1 VKIESVSECCLAGG
15 GYPNVDGLPDRG
27 PEVLVYWRPGC
38 PYCWN
43 LRRGLRRRGLLTTEV
58 NIWADADAAATV
70 RRVAGGNETVPTVII
85 GDTSLVNPTA
95 PAVVDLASRLAPDA
109 IGAAK
114 PPPGIRRPGR
124 RPRWRNGR

>member
-1 VKIESVSECCLAGG
+1 
-15 GYPNVDGLPDRG
+15 
-27 PEVLVYWRPGC
+27 VYWRPGC

-43 LRRGLRRRGLLTTEV
+43 LRLGLRRRGLLTTEV

-85 GDTSLVNPTA
+85 GHTSLVNPTA

-109 IGAAK
+109 VGAAT
-114 PPPGIRRPGR
+114 PAPGTRRPGR
-124 RPRWRNGR
+124 WPRWRNGR